1 MLEELRVHGVGGIR
15 DAELTFDG
23 SFNVITG
30 ESGAG
35 KSSLVRALEFISG
48 KRAQTS
54 HIHALEDVSDVT
66 VVLSADRIA
75 DLDEEY
81 QPQEGSLI
89 ARRVFSRGGR
99 GRCLLQDKPV
109 PLNVLTFAMANEL
122 VIQSQFAQLE
132 LLDPSKQLE
141 LVDSCGGPELLETR
155 RALGSAFAD
164 AITLER
170 SILAMKK
177 KRAEIEERFQGS
189 EAILAQIRPLQ
200 LAADSENQWE
210 KELTGL
216 EASSAR
222 LEALRAVSEE
232 FTGGAA
238 EDGLVSR
245 LENIC
250 KSIYATVQNG
260 SADLRE
266 NCEKMLS
273 AAQEV
278 SSILQREAGGRD
290 AEEMLEEARD
300 KLEKK
305 IGQIRKLKRTLNIQT
320 CAGVLDYA
328 DEATKETE
336 WLKSSWSEL
345 EKMENEASLKRK
357 ETSRLAVQLRALRKC
372 AAKKLAETV
381 NRNLNDLA
389 MEYAAFEIEID
400 ELDKVRANGAENAV
414 FMLRLPDQEPLP
426 VGKTASGGELS
437 RILIAL
443 QMSLGD
449 DKLPGTLI
457 FDEVEAGL
465 GGRTALLAG
474 CKLRE
479 LSRRC
484 RTVLITHEAT
494 IAAMADK
501 HFLVRREGDE
511 TYISQISGEAR
522 EREIARMLAGDET
535 SREAIEH
542 ARSLLAGAR

>member
-1 MLEELRVHGVGGIR
+1 LLEELRVHGVGGIK

-54 HIHALEDVSDVT
+54 HIHALEDASDVT

-89 ARRVFSRGGR
+89 ARRVFSRSGR

-109 PLNVLTFAMANEL
+109 PLNVLTFAMEKEL

-155 RALGSAFAD
+155 RALSAAFTD
-164 AITLER
+164 AIALER

-177 KRAEIEERFQGS
+177 RRTEIEERFQGS
-189 EAILAQIRPLQ
+189 EAFLAQIRPLQ
-200 LAADSENQWE
+200 LTADSENQWE
-210 KELTGL
+210 KELAEL
-216 EASSAR
+216 ETRSER
-222 LEALRAVSEE
+222 LEALRAVSEQ

-238 EDGLVSR
+238 EDGIVSQ

-278 SSILQREAGGRD
+278 SSMLQREAGGRD
-290 AEEMLEEARD
+290 AEELLEDARD

-328 DEATKETE
+328 EEASKETE

-345 EKMENEASLKRK
+345 EKMENEAALKRR

-381 NRNLNDLA
+381 NGQLNDLA
-389 MEYAAFEIEID
+389 MEYAAFEIEIE

-511 TYISQISGEAR
+511 TYISQISGEAS

-542 ARSLLAGAR
+542 ARSLLAGTR